1 VKQWT
6 STLSVLAL
14 LGMAAVGGRAG
25 HRWLV
30 TTARFGAKE
39 VEVSGLRRTRRE
51 EVLTA
56 ARITP
61 SRNVLSIDAEA
72 TARALERLPW
82 VEHAT
87 VRRRLPGHVEITL
100 EERTAVAILAAGGE
114 YLVAPDGTPFKRV
127 VQGSGDPTDL
137 PVITGLRREAFEHDP
152 ESAREGLRDALA
164 LLADVAEASGGQ
176 RVEEVHRAPTG
187 DLSLVLAGTY
197 VWLGQGPYR
206 AKLSRLRVVLG
217 ELRRRGLEASEVHL
231 ESDRHPE
238 RVTVR
243 PRGA

>member
-1 VKQWT
+1 MG
-6 STLSVLAL
+6 L
-14 LGMAAVGGRAG
+14 LGLAAVGGREG

-30 TTARFGAKE
+30 TTARFGARE
-39 VEVSGLRRTRRE
+39 VEVTGLRRTGRE
-51 EVLTA
+51 EVLAA

-61 SRNVLSIDAEA
+61 TRNVLSIDADA
-72 TARALERLPW
+72 AARAIEGLPW

-87 VRRRLPGHVEITL
+87 VRRRLPGNVVVTV
-100 EERTAVAILAAGGE
+100 EERTAVAILAAGAA

-127 VQGSGDPTDL
+127 VHSAGDPTDL

-152 ESAREGLRDALA
+152 DSAREGLRDALA
-164 LLADVAEASGGQ
+164 LLADVAEVGTGA
-176 RVEEVHRAPTG
+176 RVEEVHRASTG
-187 DLSLVLAGTY
+187 DLSLVVAGTY

-206 AKLSRLRVVLG
+206 AKLTRLRVVLA
-217 ELRRRGLEASEVHL
+217 ELRRRGLEAAEVHL

-243 PRGA
+243 PRV